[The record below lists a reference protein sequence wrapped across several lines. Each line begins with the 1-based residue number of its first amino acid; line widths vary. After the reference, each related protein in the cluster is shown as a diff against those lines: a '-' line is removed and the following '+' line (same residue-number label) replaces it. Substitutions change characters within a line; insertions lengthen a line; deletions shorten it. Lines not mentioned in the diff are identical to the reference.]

1 MAASRGSPWF
11 TKFYPDLNKY
21 YKMET
26 AITIERTSLPVIQN
40 VNRRRGCTQIRFS
53 WGSLRELALK
63 MRLSILRGFLC
74 WAMMVIVPQSL
85 LGQTS
90 QEQTVPGQ
98 AVPGQTPPGQAL
110 PGQGEEGQTGAAIL
124 HTQGGVWINGY
135 EARDASAVFPGD
147 LLETKQGSSANLSLD
162 GATVLIQPESVAKLQ
177 TNLLELDHGS
187 VLVGTSKSFKVR
199 VHCIT
204 VVPVLNE
211 WTQYEVINVNGTI
224 QVAARKDDV
233 RVEQEWDRKKPAPQT
248 EALQGAIVHE
258 SEQKSFDQSQICG
271 APAQPAGASTGLNPK
286 WIAGGATAGAGIL
299 LCALLC
305 GGGGKTPLSP
315 SVP

>member
-1 MAASRGSPWF
+1 M
-11 TKFYPDLNKY
+11 
-21 YKMET
+21 
-26 AITIERTSLPVIQN
+26 
-40 VNRRRGCTQIRFS
+40 RF
-53 WGSLRELALK
+53 
-63 MRLSILRGFLC
+63 SILRCFLC

-85 LGQTS
+85 LGQAS
-90 QEQTVPGQ
+90 QGQTVPGQ
-98 AVPGQTPPGQAL
+98 TTPEQTVPGQTPPGQAL
-110 PGQGEEGQTGAAIL
+110 PVQGEEGQTGAAIL

-147 LLETKQGSSANLSLD
+147 VLETKQGSSANLSVD
-162 GATVLIQPESVAKLQ
+162 GATVLIQPETVGKLQ
-177 TNLLELDHGS
+177 TNLLELDHGG
-187 VLVGTSKSFKVR
+187 VLVGTSKGFKVR

-224 QVAARKDDV
+224 QVAARKGDV
-233 RVEQEWDRKKPAPQT
+233 RVEREWDSKKPAPQT
-248 EALQGAIVHE
+248 EESHGSIVHE
-258 SEQKSFDQSQICG
+258 TEQKSFDQTEICG
-271 APAQPAGASTGLNPK
+271 APPRPAGASSGLNPK
-286 WIAGGATAGAGIL
+286 WIAGGATVGTGIL